1 MKFLIVNDDGIESEA
16 LKKLIKVVDRDFGYC
31 YLAIPSGQESA
42 KSHAITTKNKITF
55 EEITPVF
62 QSEKTIIVN
71 GYPSDCVRVA
81 LNYYKDIKFDM
92 VISGLNQGENLG
104 YDLFYS
110 GTVAA
115 AREGCLFGIPSI
127 AISASEFF
135 QCNLEKDISDALKFV
150 INNKLYEKSP
160 LLNINVALK
169 AKGIK
174 IASQGQMIH
183 RPILTSIDDN
193 TYELRYS
200 LKVPSES
207 DDKDQKLYN
216 SGYTTITPL
225 TIDQSDYKMISLFEK
240 DLNGW

>member
-16 LKKLIKVVDRDFGYC
+16 LKVLIKVIDRDFGYC
-31 YLAIPSGQESA
+31 YLSIPSGQRSA

-55 EEITPVF
+55 EEITPIF
-62 QSEKTIIVN
+62 QCEKTIVVN

-92 VISGLNQGENLG
+92 IISGLNQGENLG
-104 YDLFYS
+104 YDLIYS

-115 AREGCLFGIPSI
+115 AREGALYGIPSL
-127 AISASEFF
+127 AISANEFF
-135 QCNLEKDISDALKFV
+135 QDDLEKDISNALKFV
-150 INNKLYEKSP
+150 INNKLYERSN
-160 LLNINVALK
+160 LLNINVASK

-183 RPILTSIDDN
+183 RPILTILDDN
-193 TYELRYS
+193 TFELRYS
-200 LKVPSES
+200 LNVPSEQ

-216 SGYTTITPL
+216 EGYTTITPL

-240 DLNGW
+240 EFK